1 MIIKMKTIETNQRA
15 YALDA
20 LRGYAIITMVLSAT
34 IASGILPPWMYHAQ
48 TPPPA
53 HIYNSAIAGLT
64 WVDLVFPFFLFAMG
78 AAFPFSIG
86 KKIEKGDNQ
95 IRLVWDA
102 ILRGLQLTFFAIFI
116 QHFYPYILSSPQD
129 GRSWGLAL
137 LSFALLF
144 PMFMRIP
151 LKMPVWAHSTI
162 KLLAYVAAFL
172 LMATVHY
179 AEGRTWNLDFSNIII
194 LLLAN
199 MAIFG
204 SIVYMFTKKNRW
216 ARIAI
221 LICLMAVLMS
231 SGVEGSWAQ
240 TVFNFSPLPWM
251 YKFTYLKYLFIVIP
265 GSFAGEYL
273 IDWMK
278 RRNMEVDV
286 KFKNDR
292 KLSVLF
298 LGLTIAIIL
307 TNLYFLYCRLLVA
320 NLFSTFLLLGIGC
333 FFLRKGDGF
342 NQKLW
347 KNLFYSGAYL
357 LLLGLFFESYGG
369 GIKKDPPT
377 YSYYFVTSGLAF
389 MALLA
394 FNIICDF
401 YGCVRSTKFLV
412 MSGQNPMIAYV
423 AGDLLI
429 MPILGLL
436 GITPLLDYFNLN
448 VGIGFFRGVILTT
461 IAVLV
466 TMFFTRIKC
475 FWRT

>member
-1 MIIKMKTIETNQRA
+1 MKTIETNQRA

-34 IASGILPPWMYHAQ
+34 IAPEILPGWMYHTQ
-48 TPPPA
+48 TPPPF
-53 HIYNSAIAGLT
+53 HVFDPTISGLS
-64 WVDLVFPFFLFAMG
+64 WVDLVFPFFLFSMG

-86 KKIEKGDNQ
+86 KKMEKDESK
-95 IRLVWDA
+95 IRLSWDA
-102 ILRGLQLTFFAIFI
+102 LKRGLQLTFFAIFI
-116 QHFYPYILSSPQD
+116 EHFYPYILSSPQD
-129 GRSWGLAL
+129 ARSWGLAL
-137 LSFALLF
+137 LAFALLF

-151 LKMPVWAHSTI
+151 LKMPAWAHSAI
-162 KLLAYVAAFL
+162 KLSAFGLAFL

-179 AEGRTWNLDFSNIII
+179 AGGRTWSLDSSNIII

-204 SIVYMFTKKNRW
+204 SVVYIFTKKNRW
-216 ARIAI
+216 TRIAV

-231 SGVEGSWAQ
+231 SGVEGSWTQ
-240 TVFNFSPLPWM
+240 TVLNFSPFPWM
-251 YKFTYLKYLFIVIP
+251 YKFTYVKYLFIVIP

-273 IDWMK
+273 FDWMN
-278 RRNMEVDV
+278 RRNTEANV

-298 LGLTIAIIL
+298 LVLTIAIIL
-307 TNLYFLYCRLLVA
+307 SNLYFLYCRLLVA
-320 NLFSTFLLLGIGC
+320 NLFSTVLLLGVGC
-333 FFLRKGDGF
+333 FFLLKGDGF

-347 KNLFYSGAYL
+347 KNLFYAGAYL
-357 LLLGLFFESYGG
+357 LFFGLCFESYGG

-429 MPILGLL
+429 MPLAGLL

-448 VGIGFFRGVILTT
+448 VGLGFLRGVIITS

-466 TMFFTRIKC
+466 TIFFTKIKW